1 MNNEAVKVTADKN
14 GNIITQHKNPLNGYI
29 RLTQEVLELS
39 NTGWLDRKTR
49 TAFIKGAVTDLVLLH
64 YTAGKELPGNIVII
78 ESLCPFNSH
87 NPKYHLKINPTTG
100 EVLTTP
106 EGKNIYRDMFWDPTG
121 KKDDTLI
128 AHGPKPPAVKIEKVE
143 TPPVEKE
150 EAVKTSKQLDFFKAD
165 EDVLIHEE
173 KAEILELS
181 NVERKD
187 LEGPISTEP
196 IYTENNFRDEEPE
209 GEVFD
214 SFDNTTIDDPDD
226 LVEEVLEIPEVII
239 EEEEM
244 TQEEFDEEE
253 FEEPEEEEFEFDL

>member
-1 MNNEAVKVTADKN
+1 MNNDAVKVTADKN
-14 GNIITQHKNPLNGYI
+14 GNIIVQHKNPLNGYI

-64 YTAGKELPGNIVII
+64 YTAGKELPGNIVIK

-106 EGKNIYRDMFWDPTG
+106 NGENIYRDMFWDPTG
-121 KKDDTLI
+121 KKEDILI

-143 TPPVEKE
+143 TTPVEIE
-150 EAVKTSKQLDFFKAD
+150 EPVQASKQLDFFKAN

-173 KAEILELS
+173 TAEIIELS
-181 NVERKD
+181 NVDRKD
-187 LEGPISTEP
+187 LEGPTSTEP
-196 IYTENNFRDEEPE
+196 IYTENNFRDEEPK

-226 LVEEVLEIPEVII
+226 LIEEVLEIPEVII
-239 EEEEM
+239 EEM

-253 FEEPEEEEFEFDL
+253 FEEPEEEEFEFDI

>member
-1 MNNEAVKVTADKN
+1 MNNESVKVTADKN
-14 GNIITQHKNPLNGYI
+14 GNIIVQHKNPLNGYI

-49 TAFIKGAVTDLVLLH
+49 TAFIKGQVTDLVLLH
-64 YTAGKELPGNIVII
+64 YTAGKELQGNIVIK

-106 EGKNIYRDMFWDPTG
+106 NGENIYRDMFWDPTG
-121 KKDDTLI
+121 KKDDILI
-128 AHGPKPPAVKIEKVE
+128 AHGPKPPAVKIE

-150 EAVKTSKQLDFFKAD
+150 EPVETSKQLDFFKSD

-173 KAEILELS
+173 KAEIIELS
-181 NVERKD
+181 DVDRED
-187 LEGPISTEP
+187 LEGPTSTEP
-196 IYTENNFRDEEPE
+196 IYTENNFRDEEPK

-214 SFDNTTIDDPDD
+214 SFDNTTIDDMSD
-226 LVEEVLEIPEVII
+226 LEEEVLEIPEVTVEEI
-239 EEEEM
+239 EEEV
-244 TQEEFDEEE
+244 EELEEEE
-253 FEEPEEEEFEFDL
+253 FEESEEEEFEFDI